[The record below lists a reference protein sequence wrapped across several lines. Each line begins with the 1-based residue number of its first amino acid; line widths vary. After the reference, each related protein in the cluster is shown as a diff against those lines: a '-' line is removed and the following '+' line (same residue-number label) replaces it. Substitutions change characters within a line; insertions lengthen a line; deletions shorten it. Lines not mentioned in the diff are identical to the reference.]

1 MLIFS
6 TPGALALQSQGG
18 AQKAKDGDKVG
29 AALVSSTHYTFCAPS
44 CLFALVSCTLEMVL
58 ELLFK
63 FDFWALPFAPL
74 LPITSQSWSTLSKN
88 PIICMFLAI
97 LALFICYLKEEARG
111 QSWPQRSDGHSV
123 KMISNQ
129 FQGPS
134 PVPRGPSTAKDSEK
148 MFQIEARG
156 QKQWNWRNN
165 ERRLEQSSV
174 VRFWR
179 ELHICGWFGCYLKD
193 IHTDQP
199 KEAPGID
206 VILFWQS
213 GHMTSEVN
221 FGLWPLL
228 AGLIED
234 FSKSTLTIHEFSISN
249 QF

>member
-6 TPGALALQSQGG
+6 TPGVLALQSQGG

-97 LALFICYLKEEARG
+97 LALFICYLKEEARW

-129 FQGPS
+129 FQGPF
-134 PVPRGPSTAKDSEK
+134 PVPRGPSMAKYTEK

-165 ERRLEQSSV
+165 KSELIISERGKT
-174 VRFWR
+174 W
-179 ELHICGWFGCYLKD
+179 
-193 IHTDQP
+193 
-199 KEAPGID
+199 
-206 VILFWQS
+206 
-213 GHMTSEVN
+213 
-221 FGLWPLL
+221 
-228 AGLIED
+228 
-234 FSKSTLTIHEFSISN
+234 FSI
-249 QF
+249 QLLYYEEQQLEHEGYL